1 MKAWSR
7 WATIGAA
14 VGTIAALVPIVRGSG
29 VRGLDAVEPLRRI
42 EAQEIAP
49 PPGPDLNGFNPLKLE
64 FQAQRV
70 LSPLGG
76 LRNAELTLD
85 PELQRTVLGVM
96 RRYQIPET
104 GAVLMDVKT
113 GELLVY
119 ASRVNDG
126 VPFDVNVRAEAPA
139 ASVFKLVTG
148 AALIEAGLSADTEQC
163 YRGGRHAISAK
174 ELIADTKLDRSC
186 ASLAMAMGRSI
197 NVVFARL
204 AQRHLTPERLTAMAG
219 SFGFGAPVPFEVPT
233 EAPSID
239 IPNDNPLEFARAAA
253 GFWHTTLSPLA
264 GASLAQTIANDG
276 VSLKPRLVRAVLAD
290 GEPEWRADK
299 EPEILRR
306 ALSPATAHELGKM
319 MLQTVA
325 AGSGFRAFHDARGQ
339 AYLPRINVAGKTGT
353 LTRKE
358 GDRYYTWFV
367 GFAPADNPEVAVATL
382 VVNTP
387 IWRIKA
393 AELARDVL
401 RAYFAKDGARAV
413 LPP

>member
-1 MKAWSR
+1 MQAWSR

-14 VGTIAALVPIVRGSG
+14 IGTVAALVPIVRGG
-29 VRGLDAVEPLRRI
+29 AVRGVDVDEPLRRI
-42 EAQEIAP
+42 EAQEAAP
-49 PPGPDLNGFNPLKLE
+49 PAGPDLGGFNPLKLE
-64 FQAQRV
+64 FQNGRV

-76 LRNAELTLD
+76 TRSAELTLD

-96 RRYQIPET
+96 RRNQIPET

-119 ASRVNDG
+119 ASRVQEG
-126 VPFDVNVRAEAPA
+126 VPFDVNARAEAPA

-148 AALIEAGLSADTEQC
+148 AALIEAGLNADTEQC
-163 YRGGRHAISAK
+163 YRGGRSAIAAK
-174 ELIADTKLDRSC
+174 ELVPDPKLDRSC
-186 ASLAMAMGRSI
+186 ASLAIALGRSI

-204 AQRHLTPERLTAMAG
+204 AQQHLTPERLTSMAG
-219 SFGFGAPVPFEVPT
+219 NLGFGAPVPFELPT
-233 EAPSID
+233 EPASVEIPSD
-239 IPNDNPLEFARAAA
+239 DPLEFARAAA

-276 VSLKPRLVRAVLAD
+276 VSLKPRLVRAVLDD

-299 EPEILRR
+299 EPAVLRR
-306 ALSPATAHELGKM
+306 ALSPVTAHELGKM

-325 AGSGFRAFHDARGQ
+325 AGSGFKAFHDARGQ
-339 AYLPRINVAGKTGT
+339 AYLPEIAVAGKTGT

-358 GDRYYTWFV
+358 GDRHYTWFV
-367 GFAPADNPEVAVATL
+367 GFAPADEPEVAVATL

-401 RAYFAKDGARAV
+401 RAYFSQKHAPSV

>member
-1 MKAWSR
+1 MTAWSR
-7 WATIGAA
+7 WAAIGAA
-14 VGTIAALVPIVRGSG
+14 IGSIAALVPIVRSAALRS
-29 VRGLDAVEPLRRI
+29 VDVSEPLRHI
-42 EAQEIAP
+42 EAQEPAP
-49 PPGPDLNGFNPLKLE
+49 PPGPNLNGFDPLKLD
-64 FQAQRV
+64 FQSGRV

-76 LRNAELTLD
+76 TRSVELTLD
-85 PELQRTVLGVM
+85 PGLQRSVLAVM
-96 RRYQIPET
+96 RRNQIPET

-113 GELLVY
+113 GDLLVY
-119 ASRVNDG
+119 ASRVQEGD
-126 VPFDVNVRAEAPA
+126 PFDVNVRAEAPA

-148 AALIEAGLSADTEQC
+148 AALIEAGLNADTEQC
-163 YRGGRHAISAK
+163 YRGGRSAIAAR
-174 ELIADTKLDRSC
+174 ELIDDPKLDRSC
-186 ASLAMAMGRSI
+186 ANLAMAMGRSI

-204 AQRHLTPERLTAMAG
+204 AQRHLTPERLASMANNL
-219 SFGFGAPVPFEVPT
+219 GFGAPIPFELPT
-233 EAPSID
+233 EAPAVD
-239 IPNDNPLEFARAAA
+239 IPSSDPVEFARAAA

-276 VSLKPRLVRAVLAD
+276 ISLKPRLVRAVLDD
-290 GEPEWRADK
+290 GEPEWRAEK
-299 EPEILRR
+299 EPEVLRR
-306 ALSPATAHELGKM
+306 ALSPVTAHELGKM

-325 AGSGFRAFHDARGQ
+325 AGSGFKAFHDARGQ
-339 AYLPRINVAGKTGT
+339 AYLPRIAVAGKTGT

-358 GDRYYTWFV
+358 GERHYTWFV

-401 RAYFAKDGARAV
+401 RAYFAKDRARAV